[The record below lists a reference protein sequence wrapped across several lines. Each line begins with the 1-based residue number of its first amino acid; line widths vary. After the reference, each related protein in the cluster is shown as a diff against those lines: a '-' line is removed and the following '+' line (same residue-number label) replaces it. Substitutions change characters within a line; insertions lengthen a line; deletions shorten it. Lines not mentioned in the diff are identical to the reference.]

1 MEKNLKKIKLPAWL
15 TYVLIGA
22 EVLLMAGLVTLS
34 IIAMNAVGSTSTDPF
49 MLWVKENLILS
60 SVKGFFLLVFPL
72 ILLFLFNAYLLV
84 KAFLDVKPKTVDTAG
99 MTEEQIR
106 EEAKRQAREELMK
119 EMENNKDPK

>member
-1 MEKNLKKIKLPAWL
+1 MEKNLKKIKLPTWL

-84 KAFLDVKPKTVDTAG
+84 
-99 MTEEQIR
+99 I
-106 EEAKRQAREELMK
+106 
-119 EMENNKDPK
+119 